1 MAHDSRLNYD
11 SSAVQKHLDIV
22 QGVITRMSVN
32 SRSCKVWCVT
42 LVSAVLV
49 LVARTEQPDYAFIAL
64 IPAVLFLI
72 LDTYY
77 MALEKGFRNSYE
89 SFVGKIHLG
98 ELTPS
103 DLYPVAPCGS
113 NLERVTTSLRSFSIW
128 PFYPTIVAM
137 ILLAWWLV
145 FE

>member
-1 MAHDSRLNYD
+1 MAQDSTLDHDSL
-11 SSAVQKHLDIV
+11 AVQKHLEIM
-22 QGVITRMSVN
+22 QGVITRMSAN

-49 LVARTEQPDYAFIAL
+49 LVARTEQPDYALVAL

-77 MALEKGFRNSYE
+77 LALEKGFRNSYE
-89 SFVGKIHLG
+89 GFVGKIHLG
-98 ELTPS
+98 ELTSP
-103 DLYPVAPCGS
+103 DLYTIAPCGS
-113 NLERVTTSLRSFSIW
+113 NLERVTASLRSFSIW
-128 PFYPTIVAM
+128 PFYLTIVVM